1 MSATIESFELRAS
14 EVDTLVPRC
23 ADILRCLHCGSTWSM
38 LMDGVVSPSCLT
50 VTVVP
55 VPPDRI
61 DALGTGVAWFG
72 LDDCKL
78 CQKDRK
84 EPDWDDLRASLEK
97 LPDARLRAEL
107 GIMLE
112 DRRRRFS
119 RG

>member
-38 LMDGVVSPSCLT
+38 LMDGVVSHSCLT

-61 DALGTGVAWFG
+61 DELGTGVAWFG

-84 EPDWDDLRASLEK
+84 EPNWDELRANIET
-97 LPDARLRAEL
+97 LPDARLRVGL
-107 GIMLE
+107 GQLLE
-112 DRRRRFS
+112 ARRQRF
-119 RG
+119 R